1 VTNGGGVTGVQR
13 VSGNVG
19 LILIQARATAFSSCA
34 QCQLPRT
41 EHLSMKGRLELIT
54 PGTPTHVFQDR
65 LGDRST
71 RSLLISL
78 SSTIYEYMPMGK
90 QGYLRESAPKF
101 FKIDHALP
109 CPHSRIRQKPTLTLY
124 QHFHFSHK

>member
-1 VTNGGGVTGVQR
+1 MQRNFQSVPACCTVTNGG

-34 QCQLPRT
+34 QYQLPRT

-65 LGDRST
+65 LG
-71 RSLLISL
+71 
-78 SSTIYEYMPMGK
+78 
-90 QGYLRESAPKF
+90 
-101 FKIDHALP
+101 
-109 CPHSRIRQKPTLTLY
+109 LY
-124 QHFHFSHK
+124 